1 MAKLFNHVKRATVAE
16 TIVEQV
22 KHLIIEGQ
30 LTAGQKLPSE
40 RELAEELH
48 VGRSSVREATSAL
61 VAMGVAQ
68 VRQGE
73 GVYICPDFPDSV
85 INNIDWTSLLLRG
98 EIDDLIETRLA
109 VELATV
115 RLATRRASQSSR
127 NELHRLAQEMEVSMK
142 IDTFIERDLRFHL
155 ALANASGNMVMHSV
169 IHGIQK
175 LMRSS
180 MLQVLQD
187 EAMRHIAVKQHR
199 AIARAICDGDVE
211 TAIRTMEEHLMK
223 DFRFFNERDGM

>member
-1 MAKLFNHVKRATVAE
+1 MAKLFSHVKRATVAE

-22 KHLIIEGQ
+22 KHLIIEGE

-73 GVYICPDFPDSV
+73 GVYIRPDFPDSI
-85 INNIDWTSLLLRG
+85 INKIEWTSLLLRG
-98 EIDDLIETRLA
+98 EIEDLIETRLA

-115 RLATRRASQSSR
+115 RLATQRASQKTR
-127 NELHRLAQEMEVSMK
+127 NELHRLAHEMEVSMA
-142 IDTFIERDLRFHL
+142 IETFIERDLRFHL

-169 IHGIQK
+169 VQGIQK

-180 MLQVLQD
+180 MLQVLQN
-187 EAMRHIAVKQHR
+187 EAMRHIAVEQHH
-199 AIARAICDGDVE
+199 AIARAICDRDIE
-211 TAIRTMEEHLMK
+211 TAVRAMEEHLIK
-223 DFRFFNERDGM
+223 DVRFFNERDGI